1 MWETE
6 FRIGP
11 GGPILVKDATIQV
24 VNDGPQK
31 PSSIHRH
38 IGQRPIVAAG
48 KHRWRPGH
56 ASWTAAG
63 PHRTLQLV
71 VHHTDGE
78 REYAYDHDPVLG
90 SSTGQI
96 LAAAAEQEWTVI
108 DMAVDW
114 KTCYP
119 PSP

>member
-1 MWETE
+1 M
-6 FRIGP
+6 
-11 GGPILVKDATIQV
+11 
-24 VNDGPQK
+24 
-31 PSSIHRH
+31 
-38 IGQRPIVAAG
+38 
-48 KHRWRPGH
+48 
-56 ASWTAAG
+56 
-63 PHRTLQLV
+63 
-71 VHHTDGE
+71 HHTDGE

-119 PSP
+119 LEALDASAAVKPPQGPVNRVHLVPSPWYRP